1 MNTDIVFHQ
10 PTVQVT
16 INNKELYT
24 HHFKAVNIGNTL
36 INKLSVTK
44 GCSCTEVI
52 CPAEIK
58 PNEEFEVIAII
69 DKRKDKGIFS
79 VGAIIEFDNG
89 QKIKLNVSGKIEQND

>member
-24 HHFKAVNIGNTL
+24 HHFKAVNIGNNL
-36 INKLSVTK
+36 IKRLSITK

-58 PNEEFEVIAII
+58 PNEEFEVVVVV
-69 DKRKDKGIFS
+69 DKREMKGIFS

-89 QKIKLNVSGKIEQND
+89 QRIKLNVGGKIEQHD